1 MVSRDERDLQ
11 DDCVGGAGLLSVKI
25 QGATSVEGKRHS
37 NPYAV
42 MHFRGEKKKT
52 KVDLFLTHKTPC
64 SCHSYTSHFN
74 W

>member
-11 DDCVGGAGLLSVKI
+11 DDFVGGAGLLSVKI
-25 QGATSVEGKRHS
+25 QGAASVEGKRHS

-52 KVDLFLTHKTPC
+52 KVNLF
-64 SCHSYTSHFN
+64 
-74 W
+74 